1 MLSSFNP
8 TQTAAVFV
16 AFLIAFPVESDGG
29 GEAAINQGRCF
40 GGPSLSVPPTAR
52 PGRAG
57 SSSRGPK
64 PRPIAGSR
72 RGRSPLPRSYPLG
85 QGGRGRGPPER
96 DGPQQGRSLPP
107 PSPATPP
114 APRFPDPGI
123 HVSGTR
129 TGLRRRRDGR
139 SGAAQQLPSGS
150 RRPARRS
157 AGSPRATPLPT
168 RARAATVRGPGR
180 APHLSSAITMA
191 SNMSCLPAIAT
202 GAPCSRRREALA
214 ATHHFRGRRAHFRG
228 RPRGAGWVGTARE
241 RAQKGSGRT
250 RGGRAGRAWTRLS
263 PMSPSPSSLLRI
275 GSVRSRRKRPLGRTW
290 GKPDTSALFF
300 KKMSRWDR
308 VGQCGS
314 ERHPRS
320 CHRTD
325 SPGCP
330 GRRLGSRA
338 KLARATAR
346 APARGD
352 GCCGAQKR
360 MS

>member
-139 SGAAQQLPSGS
+139 SGAAQQLLPE
-150 RRPARRS
+150 
-157 AGSPRATPLPT
+157 AG
-168 RARAATVRGPGR
+168 
-180 APHLSSAITMA
+180 
-191 SNMSCLPAIAT
+191 
-202 GAPCSRRREALA
+202 
-214 ATHHFRGRRAHFRG
+214 GRRGA
-228 RPRGAGWVGTARE
+228 RPGPLARH
-241 RAQKGSGRT
+241 RC
-250 RGGRAGRAWTRLS
+250 
-263 PMSPSPSSLLRI
+263 
-275 GSVRSRRKRPLGRTW
+275 PLGR
-290 GKPDTSALFF
+290 GQPPSAVPAVPLTSHPPSQWRRTCPASRPSPLALLAHGAA
-300 KKMSRWDR
+300 RLW
-308 VGQCGS
+308 QQHTTS
-314 ERHPRS
+314 EDAEPTS
-320 CHRTD
+320 
-325 SPGCP
+325 
-330 GRRLGSRA
+330 
-338 KLARATAR
+338 
-346 APARGD
+346 GD
-352 GCCGAQKR
+352 GRAEQAG
-360 MS
+360 